1 MCQYSDIYLNKSNLL
16 NDSFLC
22 TELKKIL
29 VSEFFFKF
37 NNYFFST
44 GTPTTN
50 KLHDSVAQHWWHNTI
65 LVANTISNTGK
76 LVKTIHPDSFRVEP
90 SLL

>member
-1 MCQYSDIYLNKSNLL
+1 MIL
-16 NDSFLC
+16 FLC

-44 GTPTTN
+44 RTPTTN
-50 KLHDSVAQHWWHNTI
+50 KLDDGIPVTHLYDFKYLYSKWYSQTTNKI
-65 LVANTISNTGK
+65 KQYNTGG
-76 LVKTIHPDSFRVEP
+76 TIQY
-90 SLL
+90 

>member
-1 MCQYSDIYLNKSNLL
+1 MIL
-16 NDSFLC
+16 FLC

-37 NNYFFST
+37 NNYFFSN

-50 KLHDSVAQHWWHNTI
+50 KLDDGIPVTHLYDFKYRYSKRYSQTTNKIMQHNTGG
-65 LVANTISNTGK
+65 TIQY
-76 LVKTIHPDSFRVEP
+76 
-90 SLL
+90 

>member
-1 MCQYSDIYLNKSNLL
+1 MIL
-16 NDSFLC
+16 FLC

-44 GTPTTN
+44 GTPNTNKLDDGIPVTHLYDFKYRYSKRYSQTTN
-50 KLHDSVAQHWWHNTI
+50 KIMQHNTGG
-65 LVANTISNTGK
+65 TIQY
-76 LVKTIHPDSFRVEP
+76 
-90 SLL
+90 

>member
-1 MCQYSDIYLNKSNLL
+1 MIL
-16 NDSFLC
+16 FLC

-50 KLHDSVAQHWWHNTI
+50 KLDDGIPVTHLYDFKYRTTLVVQYNTSRKHNFKHW
-65 LVANTISNTGK
+65 
-76 LVKTIHPDSFRVEP
+76 
-90 SLL
+90 